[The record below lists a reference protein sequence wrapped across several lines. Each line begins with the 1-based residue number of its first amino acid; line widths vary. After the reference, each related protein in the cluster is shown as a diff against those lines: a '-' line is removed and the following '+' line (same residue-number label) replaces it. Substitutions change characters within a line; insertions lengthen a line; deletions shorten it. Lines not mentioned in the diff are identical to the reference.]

1 MPLTTAASNV
11 DKNGDKDDDDEEEQA
26 RAEEKELKFVE
37 GVLAKVRN
45 LRKVLLT
52 IQGMEIGSFILYYVL
67 LFAVRIPETWTT
79 VVPSGEFVTGLV
91 AGTTLARTHSPP
103 TTPTTNPT
111 TTHSPQSLIGRICL
125 RVASCISIGIW
136 YPWSTLLQP
145 QCIAH
150 VWIRSGI

>member
-1 MPLTTAASNV
+1 MPLTAALNV
-11 DKNGDKDDDDEEEQA
+11 DKNGYKDDDEEEQA

-103 TTPTTNPT
+103 TTPTTLLT
-111 TTHSPQSLIGRICL
+111 QSLIGRLCL
-125 RVASCISIGIW
+125 CFASCISIGIW

-150 VWIRSGI
+150 VWVRSGT